1 MIGFKTHRKLLM
13 KKIAKAA
20 RSVNIILNSVGV
32 KSIVK
37 STIQKKSNTPQNTKR
52 GNVVGFSSHS
62 AQRFRELLF
71 KVDWDNYHS
80 MSITLTV
87 PSWSTVDVS
96 AQFDSLGKSFS
107 KFCQFPLIWRKEVQ
121 KNGKVHYHTIML
133 SSELS
138 ALRDAAHLLRSK
150 WCELAI
156 ASVDKEL
163 FLSLHPLVKPDKR
176 NYRRL
181 KDFADSKGCIDS
193 IDSTSEAIGYLCDH
207 TSKHKDYQAQ
217 TEGRAWGVLN
227 RKSLPLVVPQE
238 ISLSGLTERQVCNLL
253 KYSRR
258 MSKKKIPCSTAL
270 FGYRLSNG
278 RMVANLGSHIVFSP
292 SIVKSLQRLIDT
304 WAPQK
309 EQSAIST
316 VAPVPEPEQLLLFE
330 I

>member
-1 MIGFKTHRKLLM
+1 M
-13 KKIAKAA
+13 KKITKSA

-32 KSIVK
+32 KSVIQ
-37 STIQKKSNTPQNTKR
+37 STISKKSKPPQNSKR
-52 GNVVGFSSHS
+52 GNVIGFSAHS

-87 PSWSTVDVS
+87 PSWSIVDVTE
-96 AQFDSLGKSFS
+96 QFDNLSKSFCR
-107 KFCQFPLIWRKEVQ
+107 FCEFPLIWRKEVQ

-138 ALRDAAHLLRSK
+138 SLGNAAHLLRSK
-150 WCELAI
+150 WCELAT
-156 ASVDKEL
+156 ASVDKEV
-163 FLSLHPLVKPDKR
+163 FISLHPDIKPDKR

-181 KDFADSKGCIDS
+181 KEYADSKGCVKFIDA
-193 IDSTSEAIGYLCDH
+193 TSEAITYLCDH

-227 RKSLPLVVPQE
+227 RKALPLVFPQE
-238 ISLSGLTERQVCNLL
+238 ISLKGLTERQVLNLL

-258 MSKKKIPCSTAL
+258 MSKKRIPCPGAL
-270 FGYRLSNG
+270 FGYKWSNG
-278 RMVANLGSHIVFSP
+278 RMMSNLGSHIVFSP

-304 WAPQK
+304 WTPPK
-309 EQSAIST
+309 EQG
-316 VAPVPEPEQLLLFE
+316 
-330 I
+330 

>member
-1 MIGFKTHRKLLM
+1 M
-13 KKIAKAA
+13 KKISKAC

-32 KSIVK
+32 QSVVK
-37 STIQKKSNTPQNTKR
+37 STITKKKPNSKTIAKR

-71 KVDWDNYHS
+71 KVDWVNFYS

-96 AQFDSLGKSFS
+96 QQFDILSKRYVEFS
-107 KFCQFPLIWRKEVQ
+107 KFPLIWRKEVQ
-121 KNGKVHYHTIML
+121 KNKKVHYHTIML

-138 ALRDAAHLLRSK
+138 ALGDAAHLLRSK

-156 ASVDKEL
+156 ASVNKEL

-176 NYRRL
+176 NYKKL
-181 KDFADSKGCIDS
+181 KDFADSKGCIKPVDS
-193 IDSTSEAIGYLCDH
+193 SSEAITYLCDH

-227 RKSLPLVVPQE
+227 RKSLPLVIPQE

-253 KYSRR
+253 KYSMR
-258 MSKKKIPCSTAL
+258 MSKKKIPCSSAL

-278 RMVANLGSHIVFSP
+278 RMMANIGSHIVFSP
-292 SIVKSLQRLIDT
+292 SIVKALQRLIEAWT
-304 WAPQK
+304 PSPKEEASIAP
-309 EQSAIST
+309 SS
-316 VAPVPEPEQLLLFE
+316 VPVPEPVQTLLFDF
-330 I
+330 